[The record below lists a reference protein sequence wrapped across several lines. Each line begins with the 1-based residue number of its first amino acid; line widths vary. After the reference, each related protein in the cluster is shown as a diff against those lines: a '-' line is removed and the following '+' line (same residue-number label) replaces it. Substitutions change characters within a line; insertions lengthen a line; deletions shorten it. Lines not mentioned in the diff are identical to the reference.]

1 MSDPRVGV
9 GAVALNDGRI
19 VLIQRGNEPAKGKW
33 SLPGGHVEFGED
45 LHGAVLR
52 EFAEETGLEAVVDR
66 FLGYVERIGDPPDPY
81 HYVILDFVVDVFEAT
96 DPTPGDDAQDARW
109 FDLDHLGDVDLAD
122 GLYEF
127 LVDTGIIPDAR
138 AFSI

>member
-1 MSDPRVGV
+1 MSEPRVGV

-19 VLIQRGNEPAKGKW
+19 LLIKRGHEPALGKW

-52 EFAEETGLEAVVDR
+52 EFTEETGLEAIVDR
-66 FLGYVERIGDPPDPY
+66 FLGYAERIGETPGPY
-81 HYVILDFVVDVFEAT
+81 HYVILDFVVDVFDARE
-96 DPTPGDDAQDARW
+96 PRPGDDAQDARW